1 MAQAPTNITN
11 ILGAYKKAKSSI
23 EKAISPLGYTQKS
36 CGTKDPLCPPFD
48 LSTGYWQEPGQA
60 NKPKRWILHI
70 DGTVSPPIAG
80 IARNAAGSPLAG
92 SAAPGYINAS
102 SADCA
107 VAVFRIMPAVKTSNM
122 PLSFTFPDGWE
133 WILALTF
140 PQSFPSGT
148 SGELLTDFDSA
159 AGTVKYQAATY
170 RIASVALVKMPGPP
184 AAIQTGA
191 GSLSYQDATNAIKTF
206 LGASGIPIDEYDPS
220 SDTDLLNLQSSVASS
235 LKPVSSAA
243 AGPKVIQPDHGLI
256 GISGEVYSLIN
267 AALAIGKQHFIFY
280 GPPGTGKTTLA
291 EHVAT
296 QLANDD
302 EDEDEPY
309 VLLTASSSWSGQ
321 DLVGGYQPLGP
332 GKMGFVKG
340 AMLKNFNKPI
350 VIDELNRCPIDKV
363 IGPLF
368 SVLSGQAT
376 TLPYRVDIADA
387 DSKSYKI
394 LPKPKDP
401 LPSDE
406 FAPGENWAMI
416 CTLNQIDKTQLGQVS
431 YALTRRFAWIRIGS
445 PDSLREFVAEILDR
459 NALLK
464 GVKDLT
470 LPNPVA
476 DMWEKVNAIREIGG
490 APIID
495 FIRLAAKMDD
505 SIDFLAVPSP
515 ATQGTFL
522 MVLGAAVLPLLDGI
536 RRREAEDLLE
546 GVSASWGLDAHRKG
560 ALARYVMDLA
570 V

>member
-11 ILGAYKKAKSSI
+11 ILDAYKTAKSSI
-23 EKAISPLGYTQKS
+23 EKAIRPFGYTQKS
-36 CGTKDPLCPPFD
+36 CGTKNLILTPLLD
-48 LSTGYWQEPGQA
+48 TSTGYWQDPGQS
-60 NKPKRWILHI
+60 NKPQRWILHI
-70 DGTVSPPIAG
+70 DGTVSPAVAG
-80 IARNAAGSPLAG
+80 IAKDAAGVQLNGAT
-92 SAAPGYINAS
+92 APGYINTS
-102 SADCA
+102 SGDTA
-107 VAVFRIMPAVKTSNM
+107 VAVFRIKPAVKTGNI
-122 PLSFTFPDGWE
+122 PLAFAFHNDWE
-133 WILALTF
+133 WILSLTF
-140 PQSFPSGT
+140 PQSLPSGS
-148 SGELLTDFDSA
+148 SGELLSDFDSA
-159 AGTVKYQAATY
+159 AGTVKYQGTAY
-170 RIASVALVKMPGPP
+170 KIASIALVMMPGAP
-184 AAIQTGA
+184 APIATA
-191 GSLSYQDATNAIKTF
+191 TGSLSYQDATDAIGKF
-206 LGASGIPIDEYDPS
+206 LGASGVSVGVYDPVS
-220 SDTDLLNLQSSVASS
+220 SADLQKLQSSVASS
-235 LKPVSSAA
+235 IKPVASAA

-256 GISGEVYSLIN
+256 GIPGEVYSLIN

-296 QLANDD
+296 QLANGD
-302 EDEDEPY
+302 EEDEPY

-401 LPSDE
+401 LPPDE
-406 FAPGENWAMI
+406 FAPGDSWAMI

-431 YALTRRFAWIRIGS
+431 YALTRRFAWIRIGA
-445 PDSLREFVAEILDR
+445 PENLRDFVVEMLDR
-459 NALLK
+459 NSLLK
-464 GVKDLT
+464 GAKDSSLA
-470 LPNPVA
+470 NPTA

-495 FIRLAAKMDD
+495 FIRLAAKMDET
-505 SIDFLAVPSP
+505 IDFLAVPSP
-515 ATQGTFL
+515 ETQGTFL
-522 MVLGAAVLPLLDGI
+522 MALGAAVLPLLDGI

-546 GVSASWGLDAHRKG
+546 GVSTSWGLDSQRKA
-560 ALARYVMDLA
+560 ALARYVLDLA